1 MGTCEV
7 SIFLSRNPLGRIL
20 MPTNQSE
27 SQERLQVIEE
37 LSGLLNVVQ
46 EMGRRLADETHGNTY
61 DLVKDLNEALHQA
74 RRQLQ
79 VIDSNSRKA

>member
-74 RRQLQ
+74 RIQLR
-79 VIDSNSRKA
+79 VIDSNSR